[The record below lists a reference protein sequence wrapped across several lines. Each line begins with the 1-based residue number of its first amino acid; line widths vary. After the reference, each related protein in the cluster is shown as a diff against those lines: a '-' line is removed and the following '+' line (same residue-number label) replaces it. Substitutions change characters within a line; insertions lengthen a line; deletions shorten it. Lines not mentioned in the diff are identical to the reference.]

1 MMQTTDEARRDRRT
15 RLESDEPGIT
25 VQPGANILW
34 FYALCTA
41 VPFVA
46 AVLCFTVAPDGL
58 LVVGVIASI
67 ATVVAAAPLV
77 MMLLHLQRSRTH
89 LARISRTA
97 ETVSITDLH
106 AVHFGFNRQGET
118 ELSHWDGGPI
128 REGAL
133 GVTQAA
139 VFLFGPDGSSV
150 SLPFAD
156 LLGAVLDSRPGR
168 APSVDLHLRSG
179 GAVEVRALPY
189 RSRALAVALSRAG
202 VRLVE
207 DRED

>member
-1 MMQTTDEARRDRRT
+1 MQTTDEARRARRA

-25 VQPGANILW
+25 VHPGANILW
-34 FYALCTA
+34 FYALCTV
-41 VPFVA
+41 VPLVA
-46 AVLCFTVAPDGL
+46 AVLCFTVAPEGM

-67 ATVVAAAPLV
+67 ATVVAGAPLA
-77 MMLLHLQRSRTH
+77 MMLLHLQRSRAQ
-89 LARISRTA
+89 LARIRRTA
-97 ETVSITDLH
+97 ETASITDLH
-106 AVHFGFNRQGET
+106 AVQFGFNHRGET
-118 ELSHWDGGPI
+118 ELSHWDGGPT

-133 GVTQAA
+133 GVTQGA
-139 VFLFGPDGSSV
+139 VSLFGPDGSSV
-150 SLPFAD
+150 SLPFTD

-189 RSRALAVALSRAG
+189 GSRALAVALSQAG

-207 DRED
+207 DREG